1 MAQGQAR
8 LLFSLVGQDKL
19 SSAIEKSR
27 ASLDKFADASEDAGE
42 ASAGAFA
49 KLTGTISG
57 IPGKLSDLNA
67 GFDLVG
73 KGIQL
78 VSEAV
83 DELAEAEKRVN
94 ARRIFEQTT
103 EGGKSAEA
111 AMDSLAKATR
121 GALSQEELIKFS
133 NSMKFAGQDLGTISK
148 TLETAFIVSQ
158 GTGREMVEV
167 AETLRDSLITG
178 AGTGFEFLGI
188 TKDLNV
194 EIEAQAQAMG
204 KNLDTMDTA
213 QKSQFRLGVI
223 SSTLKDRLIELN
235 VDVSDLSTT
244 FQGFRTDIENAR
256 KEAADFAAENLGG
269 TQKEKELA
277 GIRQEIGGLF
287 RTFETELN
295 KNHADRFIDSLSR
308 VTGVS
313 RDVVRD
319 QTEEMLKA
327 GVVNERRVQT
337 LTENLLK
344 IREDGLDREF
354 EAKREA
360 LKKTRQA
367 EQEADRQRAFDIM
380 SATSEIGR
388 LEEEKNKAISVNN
401 QALVSEIDGQIDR
414 VSSKLSFLRGEI
426 DAASFAADNRRKDAL
441 AAQKEAQDFQ
451 KSALEEIKQYEDRK
465 KRAAE
470 AAKVA
475 RAEAKA
481 QAEETRKN
489 LDEVQSL
496 RTERRIEDLKE
507 QKKFNEAEKLEEE
520 KARREILG
528 SDAVFESLRLDQ
540 RVLAEEKLNA
550 ELIRIRDTYQQASDA
565 WKMEQETKRN
575 EEQQRALDQEKAH
588 LDAIAEFR
596 RKHREQDLR
605 QAEEFA
611 AYASSLSGDLRRY
624 DEDTATV
631 IQGQAEITQALAQD
645 AGNAAK
651 QASAGIAAG
660 GRMTESLIKN
670 DRAAAATRAAFET
683 AAGFASIAAGDVIGS
698 TMHFTAAGLFAAL
711 AGGAGGKKA
720 GARRGGTTQIS
731 RGGGGSVVG
740 MGDVSTGNQVV
751 VNVAGFVTGTTKD
764 LGVQVANTMNDVQ
777 STGLSTATV

>member
-1 MAQGQAR
+1 
-8 LLFSLVGQDKL
+8 
-19 SSAIEKSR
+19 
-27 ASLDKFADASEDAGE
+27 
-42 ASAGAFA
+42 
-49 KLTGTISG
+49 
-57 IPGKLSDLNA
+57 
-67 GFDLVG
+67 
-73 KGIQL
+73 
-78 VSEAV
+78 
-83 DELAEAEKRVN
+83 
-94 ARRIFEQTT
+94 
-103 EGGKSAEA
+103 
-111 AMDSLAKATR
+111 
-121 GALSQEELIKFS
+121 
-133 NSMKFAGQDLGTISK
+133 
-148 TLETAFIVSQ
+148 
-158 GTGREMVEV
+158 
-167 AETLRDSLITG
+167 
-178 AGTGFEFLGI
+178 
-188 TKDLNV
+188 
-194 EIEAQAQAMG
+194 
-204 KNLDTMDTA
+204 MDTA

-631 IQGQAEITQALAQD
+631 IQGQAEITQALAQN

>member
-1 MAQGQAR
+1 MAQGQVR

-631 IQGQAEITQALAQD
+631 IQGQAEITQALAQN